1 MKLDARLQAVL
12 DFVPE
17 GGAVADIGTDHGY
30 LAAAL
35 IEEGR
40 AEHVIASDLNL
51 GPCEAARRTVREQ
64 NLREQ
69 IEVRQGDGLTVLAP
83 GEAQTACI
91 AGMGGVLMTE
101 ILEDAPLVVK
111 KLKALVLQPMNGEYE
126 LRHYLYQHSWH
137 VADETL
143 VVADDRIYT
152 VIRAEKGRRKMPD
165 PLTLEIGPVL
175 WEKKPEPEL
184 LRHHIESLLFAT
196 RRAAAG
202 MEKSERAKKSAK
214 YKKMRE
220 RIKALEERLV
230 W

>member
-1 MKLDARLQAVL
+1 MIKLDNRLQAVA
-12 DFVPE
+12 DFVPD
-17 GGAVADIGTDHGY
+17 GQPAADIGTDHGY

-35 IEEGR
+35 VESGR
-40 AEHVIASDLNL
+40 VPHVIASDLNA
-51 GPCEAARRTVREQ
+51 GPCDAARHTVAQ
-64 NLREQ
+64 QAMQDQ

-83 GEAQTACI
+83 GEVQTACI
-91 AGMGGVLMTE
+91 AGMGGALMAD
-101 ILEDAPLVVK
+101 ILEAAPLVVR
-111 KLKALVLQPMNGEYE
+111 KLKVLVLQPMNGEYE

-137 VADETL
+137 IADETL

-175 WEKKPEPEL
+175 WEKKPEL

-214 YKKMRE
+214 YKKMKE

>member
-40 AEHVIASDLNL
+40 AEYVIASDLNL

-64 NLREQ
+64 NLKEQ

-83 GEAQTACI
+83 GEVQTACI
-91 AGMGGVLMTE
+91 AGMGGALMAD
-101 ILEDAPLVVK
+101 ILEAAPLVVK
-111 KLKALVLQPMNGEYE
+111 KLHALVLQPMNGEYE

-137 VADETL
+137 IADETL

-175 WEKKPEPEL
+175 WEKKPEL

-196 RRAAAG
+196 RRATAG

-214 YKKMRE
+214 YKKMKE

>member
-64 NLREQ
+64 NLKEQ

-83 GEAQTACI
+83 GEVQTACI
-91 AGMGGVLMTE
+91 AGMGGALMAD
-101 ILEDAPLVVK
+101 ILEAAPLVVR
-111 KLKALVLQPMNGEYE
+111 KLFQNRRQYHAVFALCEMIALVLRVVYFFKRNILIFKSSAVLSPISRLCF
-126 LRHYLYQHSWH
+126 LR
-137 VADETL
+137 
-143 VVADDRIYT
+143 I
-152 VIRAEKGRRKMPD
+152 
-165 PLTLEIGPVL
+165 
-175 WEKKPEPEL
+175 
-184 LRHHIESLLFAT
+184 
-196 RRAAAG
+196 
-202 MEKSERAKKSAK
+202 
-214 YKKMRE
+214 
-220 RIKALEERLV
+220 
-230 W
+230 

>member
-64 NLREQ
+64 NLKEQ

-83 GEAQTACI
+83 GEVQTACI
-91 AGMGGVLMTE
+91 AGMGGALMVD
-101 ILEDAPLVVK
+101 ILAAAPLVVK
-111 KLKALVLQPMNGEYE
+111 RLDTLVLQPMNGAYE
-126 LRHYLYQHSWH
+126 LRHYLYQHGWH

-152 VIRAEKGRRKMPD
+152 IIRAEKGRRKMPD
-165 PLTLEIGPVL
+165 ALTLEIGPVL
-175 WEKKPEPEL
+175 WERKPEL
-184 LRHHIESLLFAT
+184 LRHHIESLLFQT

-202 MEKSERAKKSAK
+202 MAKSERAKQSAK
-214 YKKMRE
+214 YKDIQK
-220 RIKALEERLV
+220 RIKSLEERLV

>member
-1 MKLDARLQAVL
+1 MKLDARLGAVL
-12 DFVPE
+12 AFVPE

-35 IEEGR
+35 VEEGR
-40 AEHVIASDLNL
+40 ATHVIASDLNL
-51 GPCEAARRTVREQ
+51 GPCEAARRTVREER
-64 NLREQ
+64 LKEQ
-69 IEVRQGDGLTVLAP
+69 VDVRQGDGLTVIAP
-83 GEAQTACI
+83 GEVQTACI
-91 AGMGGVLMTE
+91 AGMGGVLMAD
-101 ILEDAPLVVK
+101 ILAAAPLVVK
-111 KLKALVLQPMNGEYE
+111 RLGTLVLQPMNGEYE
-126 LRHYLYQHSWH
+126 LRHYLYQHGWH

-175 WEKKPEPEL
+175 WEKKPEL

-214 YKKMRE
+214 YKKMQE